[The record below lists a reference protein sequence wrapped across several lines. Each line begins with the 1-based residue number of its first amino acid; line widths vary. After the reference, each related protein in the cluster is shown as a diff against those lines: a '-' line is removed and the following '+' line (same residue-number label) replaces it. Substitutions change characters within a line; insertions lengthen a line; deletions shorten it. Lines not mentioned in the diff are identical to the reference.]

1 MDLDNCDEKNIFLN
15 LTTGDLECLP
25 GVLIP
30 PTGYSQLVPTTDVRP
45 KPKYWKWALLA
56 VGLYAVLKK

>member
-1 MDLDNCDEKNIFLN
+1 MIDNCDDKNIFLN
-15 LTTGDLECLP
+15 LTTGELECLP

-45 KPKYWKWALLA
+45 KKRYWKFILIALAGYYL
-56 VGLYAVLKK
+56 LKK